1 MFLCRTG
8 KKIQKRADNG
18 GIMLDGTFILEL
30 VTTGVDAIGITG
42 PARFTIADSVV
53 MSASGEPIDW
63 ETAQIAKATISGV
76 LTIPTD
82 ITEDNFDPT
91 MNTEVRIGGE
101 VDLDVSI
108 DGVEQEVEKA
118 IANGA
123 IVMSGDEL
131 KLAKEKAGKDGHISV
146 IGELSDIKMVSKS
159 RDE

>member
-1 MFLCRTG
+1 
-8 KKIQKRADNG
+8 
-18 GIMLDGTFILEL
+18 MLDGKFILEFS
-30 VTTGVDAIGITG
+30 GADAVPIGITG
-42 PARFTIADSVV
+42 PARFTIGEPVV

-63 ETAQIAKATISGV
+63 ETAEITRVTVSGV

-82 ITEDNFDPT
+82 ITEVNFDPT

-131 KLAKEKAGKDGHISV
+131 KLASEKAGKGGHMSV
-146 IGELSDIKMVSKS
+146 IGELSDVKMVGKA